1 MNKAG
6 LRSCATPAPQNC
18 SNSSAT
24 GFDPPS
30 TKETTMTSSFLTRST
45 AILAVTATTLFA
57 AIAPTHASSLEDVMK
72 QQTLRVA
79 IDLNAPPYGM
89 KDAGLKEVGS
99 DVETAKLLAESL
111 GVKLEIVPTTQAN
124 RIPFLLTNKA
134 DVVISSLTI
143 TPERQKVVDFTIPYA
158 AIQSVIAAP
167 EDENI
172 KTIEDL
178 AGKTVVTARGTTNED
193 SEHDQTAMTAVNS
206 GRDHIYSGDPAIIAS
221 LNKQL
226 EEAGKKPLVTKV
238 VMATSMLGIGVAKNN
253 PELLEK
259 MNELI
264 RKHLKD
270 GGLNTAYRNYHG
282 ADLPETVL
290 AEGK

>member
-1 MNKAG
+1 
-6 LRSCATPAPQNC
+6 
-18 SNSSAT
+18 
-24 GFDPPS
+24 
-30 TKETTMTSSFLTRST
+30 MTSSFLTRST

-143 TPERQKVVDFTIPYA
+143 TPNARRLWISPFPMLPSSLSLQH
-158 AIQSVIAAP
+158 QRM
-167 EDENI
+167 
-172 KTIEDL
+172 KT
-178 AGKTVVTARGTTNED
+178 
-193 SEHDQTAMTAVNS
+193 S
-206 GRDHIYSGDPAIIAS
+206 
-221 LNKQL
+221 
-226 EEAGKKPLVTKV
+226 KP
-238 VMATSMLGIGVAKNN
+238 
-253 PELLEK
+253 
-259 MNELI
+259 
-264 RKHLKD
+264 
-270 GGLNTAYRNYHG
+270 
-282 ADLPETVL
+282 
-290 AEGK
+290 

>member
-1 MNKAG
+1 M
-6 LRSCATPAPQNC
+6 
-18 SNSSAT
+18 
-24 GFDPPS
+24 
-30 TKETTMTSSFLTRST
+30 ST
-45 AILAVTATTLFA
+45 AFHLNRGMAVLAMGAAALLAAAVPAHANTLEQ
-57 AIAPTHASSLEDVMK
+57 I
-72 QQTLRVA
+72 QQQKTLRVA

-89 KDAGLKEVGS
+89 KDASLKEVGS
-99 DVETAKLLAESL
+99 DVETARLLAKDL

-143 TPERQKVVDFTIPYA
+143 TPQRQEVVDFTIPYA

-167 EDENI
+167 ESAAI
-172 KTIEDL
+172 SSMKDL
-178 AGKTVVTARGTTNED
+178 AGKTVMTARGTTNDANVTKLAPADTNIVRFEND
-193 SEHDQTAMTAVNS
+193 ATAMTAVTS
-206 GRDHIYSGDPAIIAS
+206 GRGDIYSGAPAIIAS

-226 EEAGKKPLVTKV
+226 AESGKPPLVTKV

-253 PELLEK
+253 PQLLDK

-264 RKHLKD
+264 RKTLKS
-270 GGLNTAYRNYHG
+270 GELNAIYKKYHG
-282 ADLPETVL
+282 ADLPAEVV

>member
-1 MNKAG
+1 
-6 LRSCATPAPQNC
+6 
-18 SNSSAT
+18 
-24 GFDPPS
+24 
-30 TKETTMTSSFLTRST
+30 MTSSFLNRST
-45 AILAVTATTLFA
+45 AILAVTATALFGAMAPSYANTL
-57 AIAPTHASSLEDVMK
+57 EEVM
-72 QQTLRVA
+72 QQKTLRVA

-89 KDAGLKEVGS
+89 KDANLKEIGS
-99 DVETAKLLAESL
+99 DVETAKLLAKDL
-111 GVKLEIVPTTQAN
+111 GVELQIVPTTQAN

-143 TPERQKVVDFTIPYA
+143 TPQRKEVIDFTIPYA

-172 KTIEDL
+172 KTMEDL
-178 AGKTVVTARGTTNED
+178 AGKTVVTARGTTNDANVTEKAPSGTD
-193 SEHDQTAMTAVNS
+193 IVRFENDATAMTAVTS
-206 GRDHIYSGDPAIIAS
+206 GRAHIYSGAPAIIAS

-264 RKHLKD
+264 RANLKN
-270 GGLNTAYRNYHG
+270 GGLNKAYSKYHG
-282 ADLPETVL
+282 ADLPEDVL